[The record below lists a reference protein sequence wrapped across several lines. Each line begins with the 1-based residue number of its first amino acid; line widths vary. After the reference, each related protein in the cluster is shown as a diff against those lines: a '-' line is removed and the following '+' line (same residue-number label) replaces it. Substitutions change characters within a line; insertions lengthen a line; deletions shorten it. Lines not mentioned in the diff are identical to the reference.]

1 MLAVT
6 VVYSTSKQSRH
17 FADVIVL
24 EDFKL
29 HFQGKMN
36 LSHKIMTQMG
46 KVNFNSQLCELS
58 HLKLMGFLLY
68 FCTLLGPARPNSYP
82 VVIYTAVW

>member
-1 MLAVT
+1 MLLS

-17 FADVIVL
+17 SADVIVL

-36 LSHKIMTQMG
+36 LSHKIMAQMG
-46 KVNFNSQLCELS
+46 N
-58 HLKLMGFLLY
+58 
-68 FCTLLGPARPNSYP
+68 
-82 VVIYTAVW
+82 